1 MAKII
6 APNHDYNGVSAS
18 VSFRDGVGETKD
30 KYLITWFKEHGY
42 SVEESEPEPEP
53 ESEPESESESEPE
66 PEVEQ
71 VGSTQTKRKPKSKE

>member
-42 SVEESEPEPEP
+42 SVEESE
-53 ESEPESESESEPE
+53 SESESQE
-66 PEVEQ
+66 EQ